1 MKFPKKFI
9 AAVLILVIGIVG
21 VIICALPKYS
31 DVEAVVADYVAAV
44 DAGDTEAMFECT
56 IAKAASNAMNQFSEE
71 YGDVFGEAEE
81 TVENTLKNADFEIV
95 PAEADADAIIINT
108 CGFIEAAK
116 AEAIENIFGILIE
129 CDVKDGYKYYIE
141 NEEDLKENSIQ
152 NWLFSTLSVNN
163 LLSES
168 VSLKNKILLETIPTN
183 GNYLEDIIK
192 AIKDKRRVE
201 IEYKKYGGD

>member
-71 YGDVFGEAEE
+71 YGDVFGETEE
-81 TVENTLKNADFEIV
+81 TVENTLKNADAFKSSIFSVPDGATEIDEV
-95 PAEADADAIIINT
+95 KLLCCSAGKEETAMGMTGCTVTA
-108 CGFIEAAK
+108 
-116 AEAIENIFGILIE
+116 LIKIVYL
-129 CDVKDGYKYYIE
+129 DKDG
-141 NEEDLKENSIQ
+141 NEVEY
-152 NWLFSTLSVNN
+152 V
-163 LLSES
+163 SEE
-168 VSLKNKILLETIPTN
+168 KIPMM
-183 GNYLEDIIK
+183 K
-192 AIKDKRRVE
+192 AGE
-201 IEYKKYGGD
+201 EYKIGKLF